1 MGIHAVAHGMDIQSV
16 CGQLRDQVKRYCP
29 KQSLAI
35 PGQVGPASRRTT
47 IGVVSVS
54 PVLRRNA
61 MEA

>member
-1 MGIHAVAHGMDIQSV
+1 MGSPMGIHAVAHGMDIQSV

-47 IGVVSVS
+47 IAAVSV
-54 PVLRRNA
+54 
-61 MEA
+61 